1 MTARRWARLA
11 AGGALASALVGTLAG
26 CASVGDDPDFGN
38 GSPRPECRTTQDPNR
53 VPYASKPTVVAP
65 EYGEPVKLPGP
76 VTDDCPNDAVEITR
90 DGRALYFFWSPLVR
104 GTPDD
109 LLSPQSGTYRA
120 ERVGPGP
127 GDFGE
132 PTYFELQKG
141 VEGQSIDGE
150 VSFTPDGSQVY
161 FQSTRE
167 GNTGLVA
174 IDPTDD
180 YLDIY
185 VADVVDGV
193 PGVARNVG
201 EPVNS
206 SSPDG
211 EHALSPDG
219 TRLYITSNRPGSVG
233 GTDIWVAEKTG
244 DAWGEPVALPA
255 PINTDANELQ
265 PAFAAD
271 DPDTMYF
278 VSDRTGEATIYR
290 STFADG
296 AWSEPEVVVTG
307 YVGEP
312 SLVADG
318 SVLYFVQVLI
328 DDKGIY
334 GSNIWYTERTA

>member
-1 MTARRWARLA
+1 
-11 AGGALASALVGTLAG
+11 
-26 CASVGDDPDFGN
+26 
-38 GSPRPECRTTQDPNR
+38 
-53 VPYASKPTVVAP
+53 
-65 EYGEPVKLPGP
+65 
-76 VTDDCPNDAVEITR
+76 
-90 DGRALYFFWSPLVR
+90 
-104 GTPDD
+104 
-109 LLSPQSGTYRA
+109 
-120 ERVGPGP
+120 
-127 GDFGE
+127 
-132 PTYFELQKG
+132 
-141 VEGQSIDGE
+141 
-150 VSFTPDGSQVY
+150 VY

>member
-1 MTARRWARLA
+1 MHARRWATLA
-11 AGGALASALVGTLAG
+11 TVGALAFLVAG
-26 CASVGDDPDFGN
+26 CADVGDDPNFGN

-53 VPYASKPTVVAP
+53 APYAAEPTVVAP
-65 EYGEPVKLPGP
+65 DFGTPVELPGP
-76 VTDDCPNDAVEITR
+76 ITDDCPNDAVEISR
-90 DGRALYFFWSPLVR
+90 DGSTLYFFWSPVVK

-109 LLSPQSGTYRA
+109 LLAPESGTYTAR
-120 ERVGPGP
+120 RNGDDPGSF
-127 GDFGE
+127 DE
-132 PTYFELQKG
+132 PTYFALQKG
-141 VEGQSIDGE
+141 VEGQSVDGE

-174 IDPTDD
+174 IEPTDD

-193 PGVARNVG
+193 PGEARNLG

-206 SSPDG
+206 SYPDG

-219 TRLYITSNRPGSVG
+219 TRLFLTSSRPGGQG

-244 DAWGEPVALPA
+244 DGWGEPVVLPA
-255 PINTDANELQ
+255 PINSDANELQ

-278 VSDRTGEATIYR
+278 VSDRTGAATIFR

-296 AWSEPEVVVTG
+296 EWGEPEVVITG

-318 SVLYFVQVLI
+318 SVMYFVQVLV
-328 DDKGIY
+328 DDKGIF
-334 GSNIWYTERTA
+334 GSNIWYVERTA